1 MKGTGSRK
9 ELAGFFAARRKSLR
23 LSVLAIPRGIALL
36 AATPGAAREGSLAAG
51 VRGRSGRMDFL
62 RPARSLSASLV
73 AGRGHYEAVV
83 KAAMNAERSLWIA
96 TANLKEL
103 WVEEEGG
110 HPGRRRARAGAATY
124 QSILAVFEEQV
135 RRGVEIRILHS
146 TPPSR
151 PFREEL
157 RRRPGLSAR
166 TGRFQLRLC
175 PRQHSKL
182 VIVDGALV
190 YLGSGNWTGAGLGAK
205 GEGKRNFE
213 LGILSR
219 DDILLDETQAYF
231 DSLWSGTPCRT
242 CRMRSECPKPLSTQ
256 AG

>member
-1 MKGTGSRK
+1 
-9 ELAGFFAARRKSLR
+9 
-23 LSVLAIPRGIALL
+23 
-36 AATPGAAREGSLAAG
+36 
-51 VRGRSGRMDFL
+51 MDFM
-62 RPARSLSASLV
+62 RTSRSLSASLV
-73 AGRGHYEAVV
+73 AGRGHYEGVV

-103 WVEEEGG
+103 WVQDERAR
-110 HPGRRRARAGAATY
+110 PGRRRSQSGPSAY
-124 QSILAVFEEQV
+124 QSILEVFEDRV
-135 RRGVEIRILHS
+135 RKGVEIRILHS

-157 RRRPGLSAR
+157 RRRPGLQCP
-166 TGRFQLRLC
+166 TKGRFELRLC

-219 DDILLDETQAYF
+219 DDFLLDETQAFF
-231 DSLWSGTPCRT
+231 DAMWSGAPCRT
-242 CRMRSECPKPLSTQ
+242 CLLRDECPKPIAALEHR
-256 AG
+256 G